1 MLNGKLLF
9 TASATAD
16 AQGYFV
22 SDGTAD
28 GTVQIGFSSP
38 TDQVILGNVVVLAD
52 TQGVRSA
59 NTTGAQPDVRSLS
72 SDVLK
77 SGTDA
82 LQADT
87 DQAFFLLASG
97 DLLVSDGSS
106 EGVLLAS
113 DVMKFKVVAEN
124 IIYFIAETA
133 QATQLWFSDGTE
145 AGTRYVNDLP
155 SAAAYFD
162 LDHAVA
168 VRTVGM
174 NDLPS

>member
-9 TASATAD
+9 TAYATAND
-16 AQGYFV
+16 QGYFV
-22 SDGTAD
+22 SDGTAN

-38 TDQVILGNVVVLAD
+38 TDQVTLGNIVVLAD

-59 NTTGAQPDVRSLS
+59 NIAGAQPDVLSLS
-72 SDVLK
+72 SDLLK

-82 LQADT
+82 LQADS
-87 DQAFFLLASG
+87 DHAFFLLASG
-97 DLLVSDGSS
+97 DLMASDGLTD
-106 EGVLLAS
+106 GAILAG

-124 IIYFIAETA
+124 NIYFITETS

-162 LDHAVA
+162 LEHAVA
-168 VRTVGM
+168 VRTVGV